1 MIINLKFER
10 SILVSYFSYLVEV
23 HNRFI
28 DVGVL
33 LVSVIVLAIV
43 HEQQLDMVRSE
54 EEDRIQRY
62 ARMTI
67 PTISVLGLGGAG
79 CNIVS
84 WIKERGIVGGQIL
97 ALNTDASHLA
107 ITKADR
113 RMLIGENICR
123 GLGCGGYVKKGEK
136 ALEENLQD
144 ILKEVETS
152 RIIFLT
158 AGLGGGTGT
167 GGICRLAEAFKGS
180 EKLVV
185 GVVTLPFD
193 IERVRRKTAR
203 DAIKRLIRSCDTVV
217 AIDNTKLVKVA
228 GNLPFKQALG
238 VANELIGVF
247 VKDITETIATA
258 SLINLDF
265 LDLRAIMEQRGLAC
279 IGVGFG
285 DGDDRV
291 ETAVKNALESQ
302 LLDVDDV
309 TKAYGV
315 LIHVSGGE
323 DMTLEEVTKAGD
335 LVTRYLSPEA
345 RIVWGARVNPQLG
358 GRAHVMVILTGV
370 ESLIQ
375 KEGKGRFDR
384 LKRFG
389 RA

>member
-1 MIINLKFER
+1 
-10 SILVSYFSYLVEV
+10 VV
-23 HNRFI
+23 
-28 DVGVL
+28 
-33 LVSVIVLAIV
+33 VLAIV
-43 HEQQLDMVRSE
+43 KEQHQELSWSA
-54 EEDRIQRY
+54 EEDKIERY
-62 ARMTI
+62 ARLTV
-67 PTISVLGLGGAG
+67 PSISVVGMGGAG

-84 WIKERGIVGGQIL
+84 WIKERGMVGGQLI

-107 ITKADR
+107 ITKADKR
-113 RMLIGENICR
+113 LLVGEALCK
-123 GLGCGGYVKKGEK
+123 GLGCGGYVKKGER
-136 ALEENLQD
+136 ALEENLKD
-144 ILKEVETS
+144 ILKELETS
-152 RIIFLT
+152 RIVFLT

-167 GGICRLAEAFKGS
+167 GGIVRLSEALKTKD
-180 EKLVV
+180 KLVV

-203 DAIKRLIRSCDTVV
+203 DAIDRLVAACDTVV
-217 AIDNTKLVKVA
+217 AIDNTKLVRVA

-247 VKDITETIATA
+247 VKDITETIAAA

-265 LDLRAIMEQRGLAC
+265 LDLRAIMEKRGLAC

-285 DGDDRV
+285 EGSDRV
-291 ETAVKNALESQ
+291 EMAVKNALESQ

-345 RIVWGARVNPQLG
+345 RIVWGAKVNPQLG

-375 KEGKGRFDR
+375 KEGKSRFDR
-384 LKRFG
+384 LKRF
-389 RA
+389 RLP